1 MSGSLVRISLLRR
14 VTLLVG
20 AVVVLGLLPST
31 SKADSAQDTGY
42 GPGGSVRATMYSTS
56 WGSPNAG
63 EAGSMRLL
71 ITRGGQRKV
80 DIFPRPRCE
89 YCGLFASYSQ
99 PVQVV
104 QLNRS
109 REPEV
114 IFNIYSGGAHCCSY
128 SLIFQ
133 YRNGRYTPTQ
143 QFWGNGYYRLRSL
156 RGMRVFVSRDD
167 RFAYRFD
174 CYACS
179 SYPLSMWR
187 LTGRG
192 MVDITRRF
200 RGLIKRDA
208 NRHKR
213 VWRIRARNG
222 DAAAPLAAWLAD
234 QCMLRH
240 CQRGWQTVDRVTRN
254 GGVSAYYGGGRKG
267 YLKKLRRTIRKFGYA
282 G

>member
-1 MSGSLVRISLLRR
+1 MRILRPARQLLA
-14 VTLLVG
+14 TC
-20 AVVVLGLLPST
+20 
-31 SKADSAQDTGY
+31 
-42 GPGGSVRATMYSTS
+42 PGGPA
-56 WGSPNAG
+56 
-63 EAGSMRLL
+63 E
-71 ITRGGQRKV
+71 
-80 DIFPRPRCE
+80 
-89 YCGLFASYSQ
+89 
-99 PVQVV
+99 PVQGA
-104 QLNRS
+104 RG
-109 REPEV
+109 V

-143 QFWGNGYYRLRSL
+143 QFSRGNGYYRLRSL

-174 CYACS
+174 CYAS

-222 DAAAPLAAWLAD
+222 DAAGAPLAAWLAD
-234 QCMLRH
+234 QCMLGTVG
-240 CQRGWQTVDRVTRN
+240 GWQTVDRVTRN
-254 GGVSAYYGGGRKG
+254 GGVSASTAVVVRVISRNSAGPSVSSATPAEHSLHRLRGGDAGPARPEGARSAARVLGRDPLPR
-267 YLKKLRRTIRKFGYA
+267 LKDGASTG